1 MIKLKK
7 NDGKVYLR
15 FMHLG
20 DIITSFNILYNL
32 ATQEGIKIGISGEN
46 PEVYSKL
53 FEIFNYNGRIYLSDY
68 FHPWKPELNTVCFDH
83 YLPYSYLNICFGLS
97 TLKKMKLKKF
107 ILPDT
112 FYSIKEKK
120 DFLCFHFLCRSVE
133 ARKSLTNNDVRNAF
147 GTFEK
152 KKSICIGGTETKT
165 YIKDREYFFSD
176 LINLSKKLMES
187 SGFFGI
193 DSGMAHLA
201 GTLKVDGDIIIQA
214 KYDDFF
220 NNVKNSFSYMYPTFK
235 MHSKKSLEQKLLL
248 LKG

>member
-1 MIKLKK
+1 MMKLKL
-7 NDGKVYLR
+7 NDGKLYLR

-32 ATQEGIKIGISGEN
+32 AMQEGIKIGILGEN
-46 PEVYSKL
+46 PEIYSQL
-53 FEIFNYNGRIYLSDY
+53 FKIFNYNGHIYLSDY
-68 FHPWKPELNTVCFDH
+68 FHPWKPEFNTVSFEN

-97 TLKKMKLKKF
+97 TLKKVKLKKF
-107 ILPDT
+107 ILPNT
-112 FYSIKEKK
+112 FHGVKEKK

-133 ARKSLTNNDVRNAF
+133 ARKSFTNDDIRNAF
-147 GTFEK
+147 RAFEK

-165 YIKDREYFFSD
+165 YIKDRDYFFSD

-193 DSGMAHLA
+193 DSGMSHLA

-235 MHSKKSLEQKLLL
+235 MHSKKSLEQKLQSI
-248 LKG
+248 